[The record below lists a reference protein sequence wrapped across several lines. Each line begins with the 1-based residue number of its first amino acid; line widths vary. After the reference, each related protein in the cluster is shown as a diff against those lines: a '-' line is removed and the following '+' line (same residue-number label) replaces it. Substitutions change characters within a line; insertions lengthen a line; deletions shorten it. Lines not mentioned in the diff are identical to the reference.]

1 MCLEFSFLE
10 ADPPQSVVY
19 QDEEGRWVTDLAYY
33 TPFDK
38 EQDFSVSLN
47 NELNEDFRSG
57 CKCSDS
63 LCFYPFSLF
72 LTVFWG

>member
-38 EQDFSVSLN
+38 EQDFNVSLS
-47 NELNEDFRSG
+47 NELSEVALLQGQVSIISF
-57 CKCSDS
+57 
-63 LCFYPFSLF
+63 
-72 LTVFWG
+72 